1 MFERD
6 RAVETKLGRRFV
18 KRGDGH
24 RIVEDVVKPPKGRR
38 PRQDIQL
45 RAEEPEIV
53 TLARPK
59 HHAVFAKFHGL
70 RISVG
75 RDVPHSQKAH
85 VVPRAYLTSSVQTVK
100 PASVLGPN
108 VLLIATSVASR
119 PRAMSTRPIRGM
131 LFRGSNV
138 CQRPPI

>member
-1 MFERD
+1 LARQSADEIGPFVIRIAKGKGLRPNLEGVVGKRRLQMFERD

-18 KRGDGH
+18 KRCDGH
-24 RIVEDVVKPPKGRR
+24 RVVEDVVKPPNGRR

-70 RISVG
+70 RVSVG
-75 RDVPHSQKAH
+75 RDVPHSQNAH
-85 VVPRAYLTSSVQTVK
+85 VVPRLT
-100 PASVLGPN
+100 
-108 VLLIATSVASR
+108 
-119 PRAMSTRPIRGM
+119 
-131 LFRGSNV
+131 
-138 CQRPPI
+138 